1 MVKKLGYKWQISF
14 SFFFFIYLLKCHKKT
29 VANHFN
35 FLSSLYF
42 YKKLNDWQLQRAF
55 NVEVMV

>member
-1 MVKKLGYKWQISF
+1 MARDYVVHNGQ
-14 SFFFFIYLLKCHKKT
+14 FFFSSNLFMRHET

-42 YKKLNDWQLQRAF
+42 YKKLNDWRIMQRVLDAK
-55 NVEVMV
+55 EV